1 MLIIFLLMVN
11 MKLQMFCKWRERFV
25 MGKYAIHKRRIIIL
39 AFFYIYGYMVLF
51 PLILFP
57 ILIFSLFKENVLALL
72 MGIDFILFALH
83 SLVGYVCRWKHIYCS
98 YQHIHRKRMT
108 PNNICWAKMKK
119 SDAYGIPVIFAL
131 LGIVLIIFHF
141 YNF

>member
-1 MLIIFLLMVN
+1 
-11 MKLQMFCKWRERFV
+11 
-25 MGKYAIHKRRIIIL
+25 MGKNATRKRRIIIL
-39 AFFYIYGYMVLF
+39 ALFYIYGYMVLF

-57 ILIFSLFKENVLALL
+57 ILIFFIFKENVFLL
-72 MGIDFILFALH
+72 LLGIDFILFALH
-83 SLVGYVCRWKHIYCS
+83 SLIGYVCRWKHIYCS